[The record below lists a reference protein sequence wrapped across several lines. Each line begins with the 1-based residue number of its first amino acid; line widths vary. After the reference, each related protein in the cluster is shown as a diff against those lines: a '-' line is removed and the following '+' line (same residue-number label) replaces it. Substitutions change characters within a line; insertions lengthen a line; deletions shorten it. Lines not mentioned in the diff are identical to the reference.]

1 MERPTTTTI
10 STIAIRAG
18 KQATI
23 VVALLKV
30 TSFGTLPIPVR
41 LAANVGVDG
50 CSLMCARHLS
60 IDLRSRINS
69 LYRKSIG
76 YVSLRIDE
84 MRPRMLDV
92 GENADQAAALLSV
105 HEDLMRRLRSKEDQ
119 VEELLARADNLVT
132 EQQEPDVLVY
142 EAMAE
147 SLGSAWK
154 ELNRQLQMR
163 GYLLKEALRFYE
175 YAEQHERLASRIKS
189 ALRSPSSGTD
199 RTNLMKQTGRDVND
213 LIGLTASAVDSG
225 ADIITQI
232 RVLGAMADNVE
243 RAQETADACLLV
255 EKTMLKMAV
264 EWEQIEESWK
274 TERVKM
280 SEQLEE
286 AGALLAQIDEIEQW
300 LRNARVQFKNG
311 YDTNSL
317 LQQAIQQRSEVG
329 KLMPE
334 LERNEANANLAGRA
348 AQLYNDIENFIRD
361 IEARNADLER
371 VRNFISSANSMLN
384 QLDAMET
391 DMRNANAAMAGEL
404 APLARQKAQVL
415 IEDGRLL
422 INLDT
427 NVSRLVTE
435 LEQKLKQIERLAQ
448 ERISAAS
455 EHFKQELNRI
465 ESWISNVAEPF
476 LPAHGRMGSTPLE
489 ANEFYSSHKNFFTE
503 IVNKESEL
511 NAILNRAHE
520 LPEADRKRLY
530 LFQSRFENLKQV
542 VESRL
547 RLGNAFQQVH
557 KFAKELEGSFE
568 SLDALLSTSRN
579 FTNEKLISQMTEVF
593 RMVQE
598 TLSQE
603 RHQGEKFIAS
613 VKSAAAA
620 DADLHHENAIEWVH
634 SMLNEHERRFV
645 TVNEHWQRWQDNRVH
660 EQKIMHIVEEVQMW
674 QEETVEIV
682 RVLEAKAKKSKMA
695 TEREQLKLKMDEVI
709 KELPKQ
715 KEKIVEA
722 EEITK
727 VSESD
732 EAYERVE
739 MAKRKHRDLEER
751 ITQLRRI
758 VETQEQLSVQE
769 AREVTRAPEIITQ
782 LRDAQVDE
790 GCRFEFAARVEG
802 EPTPHIQWLKDGRD
816 VKDNVDYR
824 QAYTNGVA
832 TLTIEE
838 TFVEDTAT
846 YTVRAE
852 NGAGKAESSAQLI
865 VKSRSEMGSQFEEEG
880 KPRFVRQ
887 LQNVSV
893 NEGEPA
899 RLDCVVVGFPEPK
912 VVWYKEEETVKESE
926 RITLHF
932 EGDHCSLDINRTQ
945 PADSG
950 LYTAKASN
958 GFGETTNFCRLT
970 VTPMMRAAPPPT
982 PPKPRPIAVAPS
994 FLPPLINQN
1003 LQEGQRCMFQ
1013 VRVLGEPMPRVQ
1025 WSFDDRAIVQ
1035 TTTEM
1040 KVVEDSNGWSR
1051 LIIES
1056 VRPEHSGMYTIVA
1069 ENEAGE
1075 ARSGATLNV
1084 EPKPVTTAL
1093 QEKIVTTSTREGY
1106 WSDTFMSSPT
1116 PPPVP
1121 KHRYRSDIEEIE
1133 TSGNEFEFST
1143 TATAPEF
1150 IRPFQ
1155 NEYTVTEGEKF
1166 KIDCLMVGNPR
1177 PKVHWYFND
1186 SIININSSF
1195 CKFSNIGDTYSI
1207 IFEPAQLENA
1217 GYYKMT
1223 AENIR
1228 GKTESLTIL
1237 HVRPKSIQQQQ
1248 IAKKPIT
1255 TEHVQVTEEFGA
1267 FEYEQRADDRK
1278 LYMQK
1283 QHIEEELGM
1292 YEEEERRIASK
1303 QPLHSS
1309 QLATPPPAKKQ
1320 QLQTTHERLQLMHEH
1335 YDFEEG
1341 RSKAAGHPPH
1351 FTQTLVSAVAACG
1364 DSTKFEGVVTA
1375 GHPPHFTQTLVSA
1388 VAACGDSTK
1397 FEGVVTGW
1405 PVPEVQWTKDGV
1417 PVSKATNPEL
1427 VFSNIGGRV
1436 SLSFPNAQL
1445 EHAGKYMCTAKN
1457 ASGVATSSAQLVVR
1471 PKTIAPDFVR
1481 RLISEEVVEGDR
1493 LTWTVQVTG
1502 DPVPKVTWLRDA
1514 QVIPNCDEVR
1524 LTDEGNGV
1532 YSMIIMKVEMVDC
1545 GQFTCLAENVAGEAR
1560 STADLVV
1567 RPKGS
1572 EPGNYFHVTKV
1583 TQEKQV
1589 KGEEVNRNQT
1599 FSIENPRA
1607 TPVA

>member
-1 MERPTTTTI
+1 
-10 STIAIRAG
+10 
-18 KQATI
+18 
-23 VVALLKV
+23 
-30 TSFGTLPIPVR
+30 
-41 LAANVGVDG
+41 
-50 CSLMCARHLS
+50 
-60 IDLRSRINS
+60 
-69 LYRKSIG
+69 
-76 YVSLRIDE
+76 
-84 MRPRMLDV
+84 ML
-92 GENADQAAALLSV
+92 Q
-105 HEDLMRRLRSKEDQ
+105 
-119 VEELLARADNLVT
+119 
-132 EQQEPDVLVY
+132 
-142 EAMAE
+142 
-147 SLGSAWK
+147 
-154 ELNRQLQMR
+154 
-163 GYLLKEALRFYE
+163 
-175 YAEQHERLASRIKS
+175 
-189 ALRSPSSGTD
+189 
-199 RTNLMKQTGRDVND
+199 
-213 LIGLTASAVDSG
+213 
-225 ADIITQI
+225 
-232 RVLGAMADNVE
+232 
-243 RAQETADACLLV
+243 
-255 EKTMLKMAV
+255 
-264 EWEQIEESWK
+264 
-274 TERVKM
+274 
-280 SEQLEE
+280 
-286 AGALLAQIDEIEQW
+286 
-300 LRNARVQFKNG
+300 
-311 YDTNSL
+311 
-317 LQQAIQQRSEVG
+317 
-329 KLMPE
+329 
-334 LERNEANANLAGRA
+334 
-348 AQLYNDIENFIRD
+348 
-361 IEARNADLER
+361 
-371 VRNFISSANSMLN
+371 
-384 QLDAMET
+384 
-391 DMRNANAAMAGEL
+391 
-404 APLARQKAQVL
+404 
-415 IEDGRLL
+415 
-422 INLDT
+422 
-427 NVSRLVTE
+427 
-435 LEQKLKQIERLAQ
+435 
-448 ERISAAS
+448 
-455 EHFKQELNRI
+455 
-465 ESWISNVAEPF
+465 
-476 LPAHGRMGSTPLE
+476 
-489 ANEFYSSHKNFFTE
+489 
-503 IVNKESEL
+503 NKESEL

-530 LFQSRFENLKQV
+530 LFQSRFENLKQI

-769 AREVTRAPEIITQ
+769 ASICQFMIALSFSKQRSTVHSICAVFREVTRAPEIITQ

-899 RLDCVVVGFPEPK
+899 RLDCVVVGFPEPKANLYFALK

-1121 KHRYRSDIEEIE
+1121 KHRYRSDVEEIE
-1133 TSGNEFEFST
+1133 TSGNEFGDTSCFVYYQFST

-1166 KIDCLMVGNPR
+1166 KIDCLM
-1177 PKVHWYFND
+1177 
-1186 SIININSSF
+1186 
-1195 CKFSNIGDTYSI
+1195 
-1207 IFEPAQLENA
+1207 PAQLENA

-1341 RSKAAGHPPH
+1341 RSKA
-1351 FTQTLVSAVAACG
+1351 
-1364 DSTKFEGVVTA
+1364 A

-1583 TQEKQV
+1583 RTIT
-1589 KGEEVNRNQT
+1589 RC
-1599 FSIENPRA
+1599 
-1607 TPVA
+1607 